1 MYVSK
6 EFLDTIKSL
15 DSNWSMGVELASPFL
30 YSLIRLVRP
39 RSVLEIGAGYSS
51 AFMLQAIADNI
62 EDFKREAEIM
72 QSQPQADRQ
81 ERLQWL
87 KNKLLHGRHPLPL
100 ALREYYETPFEP
112 ILTIIDNLSH
122 TSGTA
127 GHVQKVADRLK
138 LDHLLQFQNGDFRG
152 MSKSF
157 PDRIL
162 PLDLVWF
169 DCGAYEQY
177 RAFLHEYWDLINP
190 NGGLL
195 LLHSTLTNFQLRSVV
210 LDLKLRQ
217 ATDHFNKFEMLSLL
231 EPHKW
236 RQNSVTLIR
245 MLPKDG
251 EKIYTAEP

>member
-6 EFLDTIKSL
+6 EFLDIIKPL
-15 DSNWSMGVELASPFL
+15 DSNWSMGVELASPFI
-30 YSLIRLVRP
+30 YSVIRLVRP

-51 AFMLQAIADNI
+51 AFILQAIADNL
-62 EDFKREAEIM
+62 EDFRRESEVM
-72 QSQPQADRQ
+72 QTQSQADQ
-81 ERLQWL
+81 QDRLQWF
-87 KNKLLHGRHPLPL
+87 KNKVLHGRHPFPL
-100 ALREYYETPFEP
+100 ALREYYDVPYEP
-112 ILTIIDNLSH
+112 MLTIIDNMSH
-122 TSGTA
+122 SSGTA
-127 GHVQKVADRLK
+127 GQVQKVANRLG
-138 LDHLLQFQNGDFRG
+138 LNHLLHFQQGDFRG
-152 MSKSF
+152 MSKAF
-157 PDRIL
+157 REKTL
-162 PLDLVWF
+162 PLDFVWF

-177 RAFLHEYWDLINP
+177 RAFLEEYWNLIEP

-195 LLHSTLTNFQLRSVV
+195 LLHSTLTNFQLRSIV
-210 LDLKLRQ
+210 LDLKLKQ